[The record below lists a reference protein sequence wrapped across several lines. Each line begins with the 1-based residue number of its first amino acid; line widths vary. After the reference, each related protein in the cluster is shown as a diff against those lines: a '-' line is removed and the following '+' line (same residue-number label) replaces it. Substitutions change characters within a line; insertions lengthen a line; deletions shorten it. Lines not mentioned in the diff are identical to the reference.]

1 MTATEDRAREAM
13 RAIAGTVND
22 APPLR
27 LATARDLPRVSDE
40 APAGRQDERRRGP
53 RRPGRASRPGG
64 ASRPG
69 DAVRPDAASRP
80 GEAGRP
86 GGRGGG
92 RRLRWSVLAPIA
104 AAVTIVVVA
113 VTLAIV
119 RDIPNGGVA
128 VPSTGTPVT
137 GSSAPAGTA
146 APGVPEY
153 YVAWMQADTPY
164 LIVGNTFTGRTIA
177 TVGAPAGVS
186 LQAVYGTAA
195 DDRTF
200 IVTGDRRPAAGTA
213 WYLLRIAP
221 GSATPARLTP
231 LPIPVRE
238 DPAGA
243 ALSPDGTELAVA
255 LPGSPATLRVY
266 SVESGSLIRDWS
278 TTAAGELTAEKVRP
292 GSMQF
297 TAMVLRWSAGG
308 SQLAFAW
315 NASTI
320 RVLDPN
326 APDGDLIASSRLLAG
341 IGIAYASMGNFTC
354 DAAQGWQPITITRGA
369 EAGQGVV
376 CAGNSQSDRYTS
388 CTSQTK
394 SKCTYT
400 QWTSIG
406 FLRATQLAGGGSYMG
421 LDIGSACDSKAE
433 PVNGAY
439 LGWSNLDGSEV
450 IGSLVC
456 GGRSRFG
463 IFRGK
468 TFTPLPPLPNSLP
481 VPPGVMDGAVA
492 W

>member
-1 MTATEDRAREAM
+1 MTTTEDQARAAM

-27 LATARDLPRVSDE
+27 LAAARDLTRVTDE
-40 APAGRQDERRRGP
+40 APAGTHDERRLGP
-53 RRPGRASRPGG
+53 RRPGRAARPGG

-69 DAVRPDAASRP
+69 
-80 GEAGRP
+80 
-86 GGRGGG
+86 GRGGE
-92 RRLRWSVLAPIA
+92 RRRRWSVLAPIA
-104 AAVTIVVVA
+104 AAVTIVAVA

-119 RDIPNGGVA
+119 RDIPNGGGA
-128 VPSTGTPVT
+128 PPSTGTPVS
-137 GSSAPAGTA
+137 GASAAAGTA
-146 APGVPEY
+146 APEVPEY

-164 LIVGNTFTGRTIA
+164 LVVGNTFTGRTVA

-186 LQAVYGTAA
+186 LQAVYGVAA
-195 DDRTF
+195 DDKTF
-200 IVTGDRRPAAGTA
+200 VVTGNRLHGASGGTV

-238 DPAGA
+238 DPAGV
-243 ALSPDGTELAVA
+243 ALSPDGSKLAVA

-266 SVESGSLIRDWS
+266 SVNSGSLIRDWS
-278 TTAAGELTAEKVRP
+278 TTAAGELTAEKVQP
-292 GSMQF
+292 GSWQF
-297 TAMVLRWSAGG
+297 TALVLRWSADG

-326 APDGDLIASSRLLAG
+326 APDGDLITSSRPLAW
-341 IGIAYASMGNFTC
+341 IGIAYASLGNFTC

-400 QWTSIG
+400 QWTAIG

-439 LGWSNLDGSEV
+439 LGWSNLDGSEA

-481 VPPGVMDGAVA
+481 VPAGVMDGTVA